1 MNVAPGAFSL
11 SHIALN
17 KAAIGTQVF
26 EAHGTNYK
34 IPDIAGEKQY
44 STPSILYTQSK

>member
-11 SHIALN
+11 SHIVLN

-26 EAHGTNYK
+26 EAHSMNYK
-34 IPDIAGEKQY
+34 IPDIAGEKHC
-44 STPSILYTQSK
+44 STPSILYAQSK